1 MFLNVSLA
9 DNVPKHITSITWDY
23 FFNMYRVYMFT
34 NVCMYICGM
43 WCVVFVCMHMCVL
56 CASEG
61 TWCPSVHV
69 EARGQHCGVS
79 SILTR
84 WCAAQRSKSH
94 HRVVEARSTKATSS
108 AQPPFYSIHTASSIK
123 LQLIGQLRYWPGNSG
138 FPPTAQ
144 ILHILSAIPIYW
156 WVLWIRA
163 QVFILFGKHFTHWT
177 VSSKQLLK

>member
-1 MFLNVSLA
+1 MHV
-9 DNVPKHITSITWDY
+9 HEC
-23 FFNMYRVYMFT
+23 VYVYLWHV
-34 NVCMYICGM
+34 VCRIC
-43 WCVVFVCMHMCVL
+43 VYAFVCVL

-61 TWCPSVHV
+61 TWCPSMHV

-79 SILTR
+79 FILTR

-94 HRVVEARSTKATSS
+94 HRVVEASSTTATSS
-108 AQPPFYSIHTASSIK
+108 VQPPFSSIHIASLIK
-123 LQLIGQLRYWPGNSG
+123 LQLIGQIRYWPGNSG

>member
-1 MFLNVSLA
+1 M
-9 DNVPKHITSITWDY
+9 
-23 FFNMYRVYMFT
+23 

-43 WCVVFVCMHMCVL
+43 WCVVFVCVL

-61 TWCPSVHV
+61 TWCPSMHV

-94 HRVVEARSTKATSS
+94 HCVVEASSTTATSS
-108 AQPPFYSIHTASSIK
+108 VQPPFSSIHTASSIK
-123 LQLIGQLRYWPGNSG
+123 LQLIGQIRYWPGNSG

-144 ILHILSAIPIYW
+144 ICIFCLPYPSTGGCCELEPRSSFCLASTLPIEQSPQNSFWNNFRSCDLISVLS
-156 WVLWIRA
+156 
-163 QVFILFGKHFTHWT
+163 
-177 VSSKQLLK
+177 LLNLC